1 MNVSS
6 LEKKLNISFKNRN
19 LPSEALTHRSYLNE
33 NPDWSFS
40 NNERL
45 EFLGDAILELI
56 ITEELF
62 EKFPKKEEGEMTV
75 YRAAL
80 VNSKMLRGVARE
92 IGLDEEVL
100 VSKGISRDIT
110 GREGEAILA
119 DAVEALIG
127 AIYLDM
133 GYEEAK
139 KFVDKFILCHL
150 EEVIKNGGKDSKSLI
165 QEIAQDKHHLTPTY
179 KVLDESGPAHSR
191 KFRVGLYFGNEL
203 KAEGTGNSKQEAEL
217 EAAEK
222 LLSKSK

>member
-6 LEKKLNISFKNRN
+6 LEAKLNIVFKNRN
-19 LPSEALTHRSYLNE
+19 LPSEALTHRSYQNE
-33 NPDWSFS
+33 NPNWSFP

-45 EFLGDAILELI
+45 EFLGDAVLELV

-62 EKFPKKEEGEMTV
+62 GKFPEKEEGEMTV

-80 VNSKMLRGVARE
+80 VNSKMLREVARE
-92 IGLDEEVL
+92 IGLDEEVM
-100 VSKGISRDIT
+100 VSKGISRDIA

-127 AIYLDM
+127 AIYLDA
-133 GYEEAK
+133 GYEESK
-139 KFVDKFILCHL
+139 KFVSKFIFSHL
-150 EEVIKNGGKDSKSLI
+150 EQVIKNGGKDSKSLI
-165 QEIAQDKHHLTPTY
+165 QEIAQDKYHLTPTY

-191 KFRVGLYFGNEL
+191 KFRVGLYFGDEL
-203 KAEGTGNSKQEAEL
+203 KAEGAGSSKQEAEL

-222 LLSKSK
+222 LLSKTK